1 MKNIMGEWAF
11 FANQTFNG
19 LSVASILALVAVG
32 LAMSFGLQRVINMAH
47 GEWLMLGGYMAYLAY
62 QALPLP
68 LCLLAALPLGFVVGA
83 LAALLLEV
91 AVIRH
96 LYGRPLETLLATWGV
111 SLILQQAARN
121 AFGPVGV
128 EVAAPPWLAG
138 TIHLAEISLPWVRLF
153 VIALAAAA
161 LLGLAAFLRHT
172 TLGLQLRAVSQ
183 NREMAASLGI
193 YTRGVDAVA
202 FALGGG
208 LAGLAG
214 AALALIAPVTPT
226 VGQSYIVDAFL
237 VVILG
242 GVGSLGGAALAAL
255 LLGLT
260 SATLQGLTSVSLA
273 KVILLFLVVL
283 FLQLRPRGLL
293 PSRTRALEEV

>member
-1 MKNIMGEWAF
+1 MGEWAF

-62 QALPLP
+62 QVLPLP
-68 LCLLAALPLGFVVGA
+68 LYLLAALPLGFVVGA
-83 LAALLLEV
+83 LAALFLEV
-91 AVIRH
+91 VVIRH

-138 TIHLAEISLPWVRLF
+138 TIHLGEISLPWVRLF

-193 YTRGVDAVA
+193 HTRGVDAVA

-255 LLGLT
+255 
-260 SATLQGLTSVSLA
+260 
-273 KVILLFLVVL
+273 FLY
-283 FLQLRPRGLL
+283 
-293 PSRTRALEEV
+293 RTVTYNQCEFG